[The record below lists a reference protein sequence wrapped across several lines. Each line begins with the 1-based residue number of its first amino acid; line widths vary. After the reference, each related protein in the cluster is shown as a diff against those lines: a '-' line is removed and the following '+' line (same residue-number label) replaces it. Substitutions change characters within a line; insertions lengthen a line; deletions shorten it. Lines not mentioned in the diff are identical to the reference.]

1 MTEELLVMI
10 LKDAFTTAFI
20 ILLPILAVAMIVGI
34 IVSIFQA
41 ATSIQEMTL
50 TFVPKIFLTL
60 LTIVLL
66 LPWIIDTLVAF
77 TEKYFTMF
85 ITLVR

>member
-1 MTEELLVMI
+1 MTEELLVEI
-10 LKDAFTTAFI
+10 LKDSFTTAFI
-20 ILLPILAVAMIVGI
+20 ILLPILAVAMFVGI

-50 TFVPKIFLTL
+50 TFVPKIFFTV

-66 LPWIIDTLVAF
+66 LPWIIDRLVTF

>member
-1 MTEELLVMI
+1 MTEELLVEI
-10 LKDAFTTAFI
+10 LKDAFTNAFI

-50 TFVPKIFLTL
+50 TFVPKIFLTV

-66 LPWIIDTLVAF
+66 LPWIIFRLTTF

>member
-1 MTEELLVMI
+1 MTEELLVEI

-20 ILLPILAVAMIVGI
+20 ILLPILAVAMFVGI
-34 IVSIFQA
+34 VVSIFQA

-50 TFVPKIFLTL
+50 TFVPKIFFTVLS
-60 LTIVLL
+60 IVVL
-66 LPWIIDTLVAF
+66 LPWIIDTLVTF

>member
-1 MTEELLVMI
+1 MTEELLVEI

-20 ILLPILAVAMIVGI
+20 ILLPILVV
-34 IVSIFQA
+34 
-41 ATSIQEMTL
+41 
-50 TFVPKIFLTL
+50 
-60 LTIVLL
+60 L
-66 LPWIIDTLVAF
+66 LPWIIDTLVTF

>member
-1 MTEELLVMI
+1 MTEELLVEI
-10 LKDAFTTAFI
+10 LKDAFSTAFL
-20 ILLPILAVAMIVGI
+20 ILLPILAVAMFVGI

-50 TFVPKIFLTL
+50 TFVPKIFFTV
-60 LTIVLL
+60 LTIVVL
-66 LPWIIDTLVAF
+66 LPWIIDTMVTF

>member
-1 MTEELLVMI
+1 MTEELLVEI

-20 ILLPILAVAMIVGI
+20 ILLPILAVVMFMGIV
-34 IVSIFQA
+34 VSIFQA

-50 TFVPKIFLTL
+50 TFVPKIFFTV
-60 LTIVLL
+60 LTIVVL
-66 LPWIIDTLVAF
+66 LPWIIDTLVTF

>member
-1 MTEELLVMI
+1 MTEELLVEV

-20 ILLPILAVAMIVGI
+20 ILLPILAVAMFVGI
-34 IVSIFQA
+34 VVSIFQA

-50 TFVPKIFLTL
+50 TFVPKIFFTV
-60 LTIVLL
+60 LTIVVL
-66 LPWIIDTLVAF
+66 LPWIIDTLVTF

>member
-1 MTEELLVMI
+1 MTEELLVEI
-10 LKDAFTTAFI
+10 LKDAFTTAFL
-20 ILLPILAVAMIVGI
+20 ILLPILAVAMFVGI
-34 IVSIFQA
+34 VVSIFQA

-50 TFVPKIFLTL
+50 TFVPKIFFTV
-60 LTIVLL
+60 LTIVVL
-66 LPWIIDTLVAF
+66 LPWIIDTLVTF

>member
-1 MTEELLVMI
+1 MTEELLVEI

-20 ILLPILAVAMIVGI
+20 ILLPILAVAMFVGI
-34 IVSIFQA
+34 VVSIFQA

-50 TFVPKIFLTL
+50 TFVPKIFFTV
-60 LTIVLL
+60 LTIVVL
-66 LPWIIDTLVAF
+66 LPWIIDTLVTF

>member
-1 MTEELLVMI
+1 MTEELLVEI

-20 ILLPILAVAMIVGI
+20 ILLPILAVAMFVGI
-34 IVSIFQA
+34 VVSIFQA

-50 TFVPKIFLTL
+50 TFVPKIFFTF
-60 LTIVLL
+60 LTIVVL
-66 LPWIIDTLVAF
+66 LPWIIDTLVTF

>member
-1 MTEELLVMI
+1 MTEELLVEI
-10 LKDAFTTAFI
+10 LKDAFMTAFI
-20 ILLPILAVAMIVGI
+20 VLLPILAVAMIVGI

-50 TFVPKIFLTL
+50 TFVPKIFFTV
-60 LTIVLL
+60 LTIVIL
-66 LPWIIDTLVAF
+66 LPWIIDTLVTF

>member
-1 MTEELLVMI
+1 MTEELLVEI
-10 LKDAFTTAFI
+10 LKDAFITAFI
-20 ILLPILAVAMIVGI
+20 ILLSILAVAMFVGI
-34 IVSIFQA
+34 VVSIFQA

-50 TFVPKIFLTL
+50 TFVPKIFFTV
-60 LTIVLL
+60 LTIVVL
-66 LPWIIDTLVAF
+66 LPWIIDTLVTF

>member
-1 MTEELLVMI
+1 MTEELLVEI
-10 LKDAFTTAFI
+10 LKDAFSTAFL
-20 ILLPILAVAMIVGI
+20 ILLPILAVAMVVGVL
-34 IVSIFQA
+34 VSIFQA

-50 TFVPKIFLTL
+50 TFVPKIFFTV

-66 LPWIIDTLVAF
+66 LPWIIDTLVTF
-77 TEKYFTMF
+77 TQKYFTMF

>member
-1 MTEELLVMI
+1 
-10 LKDAFTTAFI
+10 
-20 ILLPILAVAMIVGI
+20 
-34 IVSIFQA
+34 
-41 ATSIQEMTL
+41 
-50 TFVPKIFLTL
+50 L

-66 LPWIIDTLVAF
+66 LPWIIDTLVSF